1 MWYYIILAIFVSLR
15 VASYFVG
22 LSKKRLEGDQR
33 AEQESDIAGDPW
45 EHLSIFEHIE
55 QGFKKNPHAPAVIV
69 TFQSTDHLQKLF
81 LSTEETH
88 QIKPQY
94 QQLQY
99 QAQNELWQK
108 LRQQGDVR
116 QGEMRDAVAESTAL
130 GGETRCLSLSYLQL
144 HQAALHVALGLRS
157 MGAQPNTTLLMLI
170 PNGAEYAILLWA
182 CALLRVT
189 YVSLDP
195 CCLDISGFTNLK
207 HTLRELKPQIVVAPD
222 AASGRSI
229 DVCISEL
236 GLPQPIRACLSDAPR
251 SGSGA
256 GWKTFAS
263 IAKHATLSS
272 AADTDAMV
280 AAARRDDP
288 RRIHSIMFTSGTS
301 GRPKG
306 CPMRVSGM
314 SHALQSQS
322 WLVSAESGVMALQQA
337 HNSRGIAPAQ
347 TLQTWKAGGAIIMTG
362 QNFNVAKAAE
372 AIRTRGATFLVL
384 TPPMVHEMAAE
395 LAERPLV
402 PMGLSSVHTV
412 QIGGDAVTRD
422 VLIKCAALFPHARV
436 CINHGMTEGPGSFIW
451 PFSRVPPQEIP
462 FFGEIAPVGKVAPG
476 AKVRIWNFKKN
487 RAAERGQLGELHVS
501 APSLIG
507 GYMAL
512 RSPESFYQDAAGRN
526 WFITGDIAT
535 ANADGLV
542 YILGRRSNMIHR
554 AGTIVMP
561 AVIESSIEAYT
572 GVQAVVVSIPHHV
585 LEAEPF
591 AVISSFPAGK
601 TETQIKE
608 HVCTALGKDYAL
620 AGLAS
625 LKQLGFVDFPVNQ
638 THKVVRSEIR
648 QAVLKY
654 MSK

>member
-1 MWYYIILAIFVSLR
+1 MWYCIILAIFVLLR

-22 LSKKRLEGDQR
+22 SSKKRSVHDQR

-45 EHLSIFEHIE
+45 EYLSIFEHIE
-55 QGFKKNPHAPAVIV
+55 QGLKKNPYAPAVIV
-69 TFQSTDHLQKLF
+69 TFQSPDHLQKLF
-81 LSTEETH
+81 LSIEDIR
-88 QIKPQY
+88 QIKPQF
-94 QQLQY
+94 QP
-99 QAQNELWQK
+99 QNELWQN
-108 LRQQGDVR
+108 LRQQGDIR
-116 QGEMRDAVAESTAL
+116 QGEMRDPVGEIGAPV
-130 GGETRCLSLSYLQL
+130 GETRCLSLSYLQL

-157 MGAQPNTTLLMLI
+157 LGARPNTTLLMLI
-170 PNGAEYAILLWA
+170 PNGVEYAVLLWA
-182 CALLRVT
+182 CTLLRVT

-195 CCLDISGFTNLK
+195 FCLDISGFTNLK
-207 HTLRELKPQIVVAPD
+207 HTVRELKPQIVVVPD
-222 AASGRSI
+222 AASGRSV

-236 GLPQPIRACLSDAPR
+236 GLPQPIWACLSDPPR
-251 SGSGA
+251 SSST

-263 IAKHATLSS
+263 IAKHATLSEGT
-272 AADTDAMV
+272 DTGAMV

-288 RRIHSIMFTSGTS
+288 SRIHSIMFTSGTS

-306 CPMRVSGM
+306 CPMRVAGM

-322 WLVSAESGVMALQQA
+322 WLVSTESGAMALQQP

-347 TLQTWKAGGAIIMTG
+347 TLQTWKAGGAVIMTG

-372 AIRTRGATFLVL
+372 AIRARGATFLVL

-395 LAERPLV
+395 LAERPLASIG
-402 PMGLSSVHTV
+402 PSSVHTV
-412 QIGGDAVTRD
+412 QVGGDAVTRD
-422 VLIKCAALFPHARV
+422 VLIKCTALFPHARV

-451 PFSRVPPQEIP
+451 PFSRVPPKEIP

-476 AKVRIWNFKKN
+476 ARVRIWNFKKN
-487 RAAERGQLGELHVS
+487 RAAERGELGEMHVS
-501 APSLIG
+501 SPSLIG
-507 GYMAL
+507 AYLAS
-512 RSPESFYQDAAGRN
+512 RSPESFYKDAEGRN

-542 YILGRRSNMIHR
+542 YILGRRSNLIDR

-572 GVQAVVVSIPHHV
+572 GVQAVVISIPHHV
-585 LEAEPF
+585 LGAEPF
-591 AVISSFPAGK
+591 AVVSSFPAGK
-601 TETQIKE
+601 TEMQIKE
-608 HVCTALGKDYAL
+608 HVCKALGRDYAL

-638 THKVVRSEIR
+638 THKVVRPDIR